1 MKLSVTQR
9 AQLWQQ
15 ILDLTR
21 QMRAM
26 SVEKELEQLV
36 VLQQKRQQSIE
47 IFFASPISESEAE
60 WVANGIREVLDS
72 DQLIYQ
78 QGEKIKSSIGE
89 SLKKT
94 MGNRQALDAYHGVSQ
109 T

>member
-36 VLQQKRQQSIE
+36 VMQQKRQEIIE

-60 WVANGIREVLDS
+60 RVADGIREVLDS